1 MKKRLEKGGCS
12 RDKCAAGGNGVASS
26 RRAFLKQATV
36 TALSG
41 VGVVKALAAPA
52 KRDKAQIAITLDLEM
67 SRNFPNWEDKEW
79 DYQKGNLDEAA
90 KQYTVEVCRRVKA
103 KGGVAHAF
111 VVGQVFEQSDIDWLK
126 EIVREGH
133 AVGNHTYDHV
143 NVTARTPER
152 VQYRFKRAPWLMEG
166 REPSEVISRNVRFCT
181 EAMRERLGIEPNGF
195 RTPGGFRGGLGKFP
209 DVQKMLLGHGFKWAS
224 CAYAGNFMT
233 PSGERPNQ
241 KVFDSVVQ
249 AQAASQRYR
258 YPSGL
263 SEIPM
268 SPISDIGAFRTG
280 RWPVKDFVKAIRGA
294 VEWAIEHRA
303 VFDFLCH
310 PSCIGVVDPGF
321 ETIDMICETV
331 AAAGDRAEIVDL
343 GRIAS
348 TL

>member
-1 MKKRLEKGGCS
+1 MMNLE
-12 RDKCAAGGNGVASS
+12 S
-26 RRAFLKQATV
+26 RRQFLKRASTV
-36 TALSG
+36 ALMSG
-41 VGVVKALAAPA
+41 AVGAPGAASPA
-52 KRDKAQIAITLDLEM
+52 RREKAQIAITLDLEM
-67 SRNFPNWEDKEW
+67 SRNFPEWENTEW
-79 DYQKGNLDEAA
+79 DYQKGNLDDAA
-90 KQYTVEVCRRVKA
+90 KQYTVDVCRRVKA
-103 KGGVAHAF
+103 KGGVVHSF
-111 VVGQVFEQSDIDWLK
+111 VVGQVFEQANIDWLK
-126 EIVREGH
+126 EIVQDGH
-133 AVGNHTYDHV
+133 ALGNHTYDHV

-166 REPSEVISRNVRFCT
+166 RAPSEVISRNVRFCT

-195 RTPGGFRGGLGKFP
+195 RTPGGFRGGLAKFP
-209 DVQKMLLGHGFKWAS
+209 DVQKMLLGQGFKWAS

-249 AQAASQRYR
+249 AQTASQPYR

-263 SEIPM
+263 IEIPM

-321 ETIDMICETV
+321 ETVDMICDVV

-343 GRIAS
+343 GRIAA
-348 TL
+348 TA